1 MTDKTQSLR
10 TPLYSW
16 HTDHGGKMV
25 DFAGFSMPIQY
36 EAGIVREHLACR
48 RYAGLFDVSHMGR
61 LEFKGS
67 QKISFLQHVLS
78 NNVEALKPWQAQYT
92 MLTTPTGGALDDAFL
107 YRFDKER
114 YILVVNASNLEKDK
128 SWLRERLKDFPDA
141 VMEDISQKTS
151 LIALQGP
158 LAKQILQDLTEDGF
172 LPEPRRSKL
181 GALTMAGA
189 KVLVS
194 RTGYT
199 GEPNSFELFVPA
211 QKVQDVWSAIYEMGS
226 HLGLKPIGLGARDTL
241 RLEASMPLYG
251 HELGLDAE
259 GSEIP
264 VFALPLAR
272 VAVSLSP
279 LKGEFVGK
287 KALAAQFE
295 ELKGQDNGV
304 YNPNGPL
311 SKRII
316 SLALL
321 DKGIA
326 RAGDEVFLGGESIG
340 KVTSGTSVP
349 YWQSKGQ
356 GALFKLTGETN
367 RRSLA
372 LAYLRADL
380 KPGHEVRVKVRK
392 HSLAAQVVKSHG
404 SAEAP
409 PYFRALP
416 AGWSRPEIN
425 PALGRAEKKL
435 SGLLKASLDNHKWR
449 QTRCINLIPSEMT
462 PSPLVRLLTITDPS
476 GRYAEHRGLEA
487 ELLRQ
492 VFYYQ
497 GTDFISRVEEELAS
511 EMALFLGCSQVELR
525 PVSGQMANMALF
537 SALVKWKNRFDL
549 KREPARLN
557 EVWTNHIGNGGHLS
571 AQPMGAL
578 RDYVAKNPAT
588 ERFSVVNFPV
598 KRKDP
603 FAIDTDR
610 LGELMEHT
618 RPELVVLGKSMVL
631 YPEPVAEVAD
641 LLKQTGC
648 RAMLHYDMAHVLGL
662 IGPYFQEP
670 FKEGADLVTGSTH
683 KTFFGPQR
691 GVVAGDFEPNT
702 PGFELWEAIENRS
715 FPGMVSN
722 HHLGTLVGLLAAVLE
737 MNAFKDAYQPQVLA
751 NAKAL
756 AASLAENRVK
766 VCGDPQKG
774 YTQTHQVVVDV
785 GYGRGMK
792 TALLLEKNNII
803 TNYQALPWDEGF
815 TASSG
820 LRLGVAEMTRFG
832 MKEKDFTRLG
842 ELMARVII
850 KNQDVTEEAARLR
863 RNFKELGYCFQG
875 KEIEGFSQDLLRSF

>member
-1 MTDKTQSLR
+1 MTEKQSLK
-10 TPLYSW
+10 TPLFSW
-16 HTDHGGKMV
+16 HEAHGGKMV
-25 DFAGFSMPIQY
+25 DFAGFSMPVQY
-36 EAGIVREHLACR
+36 EAGIVKEHLACR
-48 RYAGLFDVSHMGR
+48 KYAGLFDVSHMGR
-61 LEFKGS
+61 LEFGGS
-67 QKISFLQHVLS
+67 QKIPFLQHVLS
-78 NNVEALKPWQAQYT
+78 NNAEALEPWQAQYT
-92 MLTTPTGGALDDAFL
+92 MITTPTGGALDDAFL
-107 YRFDKER
+107 YRFGKER

-128 SWLRERLKDFPDA
+128 SWFQQQLEAFPDA

-158 LAKQILQDLTEDGF
+158 LAKRILQDLVEAGT

-181 GALTMAGA
+181 AALTLAEA
-189 KVLVS
+189 QVLVS

-199 GEPNSFELFVPA
+199 GEPNSFELFVQA
-211 QKVQDVWSAIYEMGS
+211 EKAMDVWSAIHEMGS

-251 HELGLDAE
+251 HELGIDAE
-259 GSEIP
+259 GEEIP

-272 VAVSLSP
+272 VAVSFSS

-287 KALAAQFE
+287 KALAVQFE
-295 ELKGQDNGV
+295 DLKRQKKGLYDSNST
-304 YNPNGPL
+304 L
-311 SKRII
+311 AKRIMP
-316 SLALL
+316 LALL

-326 RAGDEVFLGGESIG
+326 RAGDEVFFEDRKVGEIS
-340 KVTSGTSVP
+340 SGTSVP
-349 YWQSKGQ
+349 YWQSKGR
-356 GALFKLTGETN
+356 GPLFRLGQETGM
-367 RRSLA
+367 RSLA

-380 KPGHEVRVKVRK
+380 EPDQKLEIKVRK
-392 HSLAAQVVKSHG
+392 RILAAQVVKSHG
-404 SAEAP
+404 SSEAP
-409 PYFRALP
+409 PYFRPLP
-416 AGWSRPEIN
+416 AEFSRPVIR
-425 PALGRAEKKL
+425 PAQGRGERKL
-435 SGLLKASLDNHKWR
+435 KGLLKASLKNHHWR
-449 QTRCINLIPSEMT
+449 QKECINLIPSEMT

-476 GRYAEHRGLEA
+476 GRYAEHKGLEA

-497 GTDFISRVEEELAS
+497 GTDFIARVEEELAS
-511 EMALFLGCSQVELR
+511 EMAQFLGCSQIETRL
-525 PVSGQMANMALF
+525 VSGQMANMALF
-537 SALVKWKNRFDL
+537 SALVKWKNRLDL
-549 KREPARLN
+549 KKEPARLKR
-557 EVWTNHIGNGGHLS
+557 VWTNHIGYGGHLS

-578 RDYVAKNPAT
+578 RDYVAKDPRT
-588 ERFSVVNFPV
+588 ERFSVLNFPV

-603 FAIDTDR
+603 FAIDIDR
-610 LGELMEHT
+610 LGELIDDL

-631 YPEPVAEVAD
+631 YPEPVAEVSA

-648 RAMLHYDMAHVLGL
+648 EAFLHYDMAHVLGL
-662 IGPYFQEP
+662 LGPHFQEP
-670 FKEGADLVTGSTH
+670 FKQGADLVTGSTH

-691 GVVAGDFEPNT
+691 GVAAGDFEPGT

-722 HHLGTLVGLLAAVLE
+722 HHLGTLVGLLAAALE

-756 AASLAENRVK
+756 AASLAQNQVK
-766 VCGDPQKG
+766 VCGDPEKG

-792 TALLLEKNNII
+792 TAYLLEKNNII

-832 MKEKDFTRLG
+832 MKEGDFKHLG
-842 ELMARVII
+842 ELMAQVVI
-850 KNQDVTEEAARLR
+850 KNQDVTAEVAELR
-863 RNFKELGYCFQG
+863 REFQELGYCFQG
-875 KEIEGFSQDLLRSF
+875 KEIEGFSQDLLSSI